1 MPKQDFSHQIFF
13 RGGKKI
19 NLKERNTIQKFLAFF
34 LLIVF
39 AISSTPKIYFHDVIA
54 NHKDVVSFCD
64 HPQKSK
70 ACLHQ
75 KGYDCEVNDLVVT
88 TPYLI
93 LPVVNT
99 FLIHSDYSDFNT
111 GYLSS
116 SSQNCLIHKESRGP
130 PSI

>member
-1 MPKQDFSHQIFF
+1 
-13 RGGKKI
+13 
-19 NLKERNTIQKFLAFF
+19 LKERKTIRSFF
-34 LLIVF
+34 ASCLLVLFVF
-39 AISSTPKIYFHDVIA
+39 SITPKIYFHDVIA

-75 KGYDCEVNDLVVT
+75 KGYDCQVNDLVVT

-93 LPVVNT
+93 LPVVNAV
-99 FLIHSDYSDFNT
+99 FVHSDYPDFNT
-111 GYLSS
+111 GYFSS